1 MKMHSISCAKTPDKA
16 ICKARRRWNCWCI
29 LLNYSS

>member
-16 ICKARRRWNCWCI
+16 ICKARRRWNCWQKGTM
-29 LLNYSS
+29 NE

>member
-16 ICKARRRWNCWCI
+16 ICKARRRWNCWCEHTS
-29 LLNYSS
+29 L